1 MIRRPPRSTRTDTL
15 FPYTTLFRS
24 AATLR
29 TVYSV
34 VGIPI
39 SSQGRRLLIVVLL
52 FIRIVIHRAVHLFD
66 PELIRDDLNR
76 PAEQPVGEA
85 DAEGRDAAC
94 DVRISGGRQDVDH
107 QQRLLAHYA
116 IVVVRRRFV
125 LALVGLIRRRIGN
138 RCCELRRRQAKFL
151 VSATGDAILVQN
163 PTAIRH
169 ALRRRDTFLGT

>member
-1 MIRRPPRSTRTDTL
+1 MRRQRPVVSRPQNRGMTL
-15 FPYTTLFRS
+15 G

-76 PAEQPVGEA
+76 PAEQPVGERS
-85 DAEGRDAAC
+85 EEHTSELQSLMRN
-94 DVRISGGRQDVDH
+94 S
-107 QQRLLAHYA
+107 YA
-116 IVVVRRRFV
+116 VFC
-125 LALVGLIRRRIGN
+125 LKN
-138 RCCELRRRQAKFL
+138 KKTQ
-151 VSATGDAILVQN
+151 
-163 PTAIRH
+163 
-169 ALRRRDTFLGT
+169 